1 MSHRPAAARA
11 ARTERR
17 WRLAVTG
24 TIAAIVLGLIGFA
37 VVLALTPR
45 GGTPPAPAASAS
57 AEPSVPAEVLVRPD
71 SHRLTEVADARVTF
85 VEFADFE
92 CPGCAGAEPGLA
104 QVRRDYGDRVTFVAR
119 YFPLSQH
126 FNGERSA
133 RAAEAAAQQGRFAD
147 MYALLYD
154 RYDDWANVKVPQDAL
169 FRSYAAELGLDLAAW
184 DAAYADPATAARV
197 QADVEDGLAAGV
209 TGTPRF
215 FLNGRMIR
223 PQTVAEL
230 RQMLDAELT
239 P

>member
-1 MSHRPAAARA
+1 MSQQSSATARS
-11 ARTERR
+11 ERR
-17 WRLAVTG
+17 WRLAITA
-24 TIAAIVLGLIGFA
+24 TIAAILLGLTGFA
-37 VVLALTPR
+37 VFLALTPR
-45 GGTPPAPAASAS
+45 GTPPAPAASGS
-57 AEPSVPAEVLVRPD
+57 AEPTVAAAVLVRPD
-71 SHRLTEVADARVTF
+71 SHRLTDVASPTVTF

-104 QVRRDYGDRVTFVAR
+104 QVRRDYGDRVLFVAR

-147 MYALLYD
+147 MCALLYA
-154 RYDDWANVKVPQDAL
+154 RYDDWANLKVPQDVL

-197 QADVEDGLAAGV
+197 QADVKDGLAVGV

-230 RQMLDAELT
+230 RQLLDAELT

>member
-1 MSHRPAAARA
+1 MSQQSSATARS
-11 ARTERR
+11 ERR
-17 WRLAVTG
+17 WRLAITA
-24 TIAAIVLGLIGFA
+24 TIAAILLGLTGFA
-37 VVLALTPR
+37 VFLALTPR
-45 GGTPPAPAASAS
+45 GTPPAPAASGA
-57 AEPSVPAEVLVRPD
+57 AEPTVAAAVLVRPD
-71 SHRLTEVADARVTF
+71 SHRLTDVASPTVTF

-92 CPGCAGAEPGLA
+92 CPGCAVAEPGLA
-104 QVRRDYGDRVTFVAR
+104 QVRRDYGDRVLFAAR

-126 FNGERSA
+126 FTGERSV

-147 MYALLYD
+147 MCALLYA
-154 RYDDWANVKVPQDAL
+154 RYDDWANLKVPQDAL

-197 QADVEDGLAAGV
+197 QADVKDGLAAGV

-230 RQMLDAELT
+230 RQLLDAELT